1 MKDLINLDFSEAER
15 RIACIPVAEWTRA
28 FSTYQP
34 TRRNPAFRSAFA
46 ESQLTYLLTYL
57 NQGTDM
63 NTKTIPE
70 LTLDNGF
77 VIPAVTVQY
86 PDAFRDALRNVN
98 PSNFSCPQIHNADL
112 EDADALGDALQAEY
126 GSSRLDT
133 CISWKILEAIDLHEA
148 SQFKRL
154 WIDHAIKAL
163 SAQEH
168 DYSLCRKPLFGD
180 YLYDTELLCFDPGSM
195 KEPYKKVTYL
205 CAHPSDADQH
215 ILKLTDGSRGPIHK
229 DYIYLPPLT
238 WVEGKPVYKGDT
250 LYAKPDS
257 FAYKN
262 LRDFQGPLVVERVT
276 GAVHDMLALSNGNSL
291 HVKDATWEL
300 PVPVVRDKN
309 GEEIKVGDEVW
320 YQPKD
325 GYPIMRLT
333 INEFKGSYV
342 VSTNYHDYGLA
353 HISKAK
359 PTPYININGF
369 KVPEPMREV
378 PGNGTRYYVVDLCGG
393 DPSLYRWDGG
403 EIDREWLAL
412 GILHFTKEAAV
423 AHRDAL
429 LSLTKTK

>member
-34 TRRNPAFRSAFA
+34 TRRNPAFRSAFV
-46 ESQLTYLLTYL
+46 ESPLTYLFTYL

-77 VIPAVTVQY
+77 VIPAVQVKD

-98 PSNFSCPQIHNADL
+98 PSNFICPQLRAANL
-112 EDADALGDALQAEY
+112 ESADALGDALQVEY
-126 GSSRLDT
+126 GNNRLDI
-133 CISWKILEAIDLHEA
+133 CISWKTGRAFDWRED
-148 SQFKRL
+148 SQFRRL

-180 YLYDTELLCFDPGSM
+180 YLYDTELLCFAPGST
-195 KEPYKKVTYL
+195 KEPHKKVTYL

-215 ILKLTDGSRGPIHK
+215 ILKFTDGSRGPIHK

-257 FAYKN
+257 FAYEN
-262 LRDFQGPLVVERVT
+262 MQDFQGALVVSAV
-276 GAVHDMLALSNGNSL
+276 GAHGMLVLSNGNSL
-291 HVKDATWEL
+291 HIKDATWDL
-300 PVPVVRDKN
+300 HVPVVRDKN

-320 YQPKD
+320 CQFPE
-325 GYPIMRLT
+325 GGPVIRLT
-333 INEFKGSYV
+333 IADFANGYV
-342 VSTNYHDYGLA
+342 VSPNGTSYGLA
-353 HISKAK
+353 CISKAK
-359 PTPYININGF
+359 PQAFININGF

-393 DPSLYRWDGG
+393 GPSLYRWDGG

-429 LSLTKTK
+429 LSLTQAK